1 MVKNKLAMV
10 DKKTKKNKNLKTNKN
25 KNPKTKKNKNPK
37 TKKKDTKNLNI
48 IDVPLSDKVSL
59 GSRASIGSIDYH
71 YQKYYN
77 TFAFI
82 KKLIDKDDK
91 LKKLVCIPDISYNW
105 MKSLMNIY
113 FFKNIDSIKPHLN
126 SVKPADPFISKENF
140 INEIKKCM
148 KYRLIPIS
156 LEIIVPNVG
165 THANVIIIDTKKKT
179 VELFEPHG
187 ARSNESELESI
198 SRAYYKVS
206 KNVHKFV
213 RMNLP
218 DFTYIPPSKY
228 EPEDG
233 LQVRL
238 DAFSGLCV
246 TWSILYLH
254 YRILNPDLNPE
265 KLVKYLD
272 KTFTLK
278 KLLRYTRYVEDI
290 LKGKI

>member
-1 MVKNKLAMV
+1 MAKNKLAMV
-10 DKKTKKNKNLKTNKN
+10 DKKTKKKN
-25 KNPKTKKNKNPK
+25 KKSK
-37 TKKKDTKNLNI
+37 TKKKITKKLNI
-48 IDVPLSDKVSL
+48 VDVPLADKVSL
-59 GSRASIGSIDYH
+59 GSKASIGSINYH

-82 KKLIDKDDK
+82 QKIISRDDK
-91 LKKLVCIPDISYNW
+91 LKKIVCIPDKSKW
-105 MKSLMNIY
+105 LPSFMKVH
-113 FFKNIDSIKPHLN
+113 FFTGIDSIKSHLE
-126 SVKPADPFISKENF
+126 SVKPVDPFVSKDNF
-140 INEIKKCM
+140 MNELNKCM
-148 KYRLIPIS
+148 VKRLVPIS
-156 LEIIVPNVG
+156 LEIVIPNVG

-198 SRAYYKVS
+198 SRAYFKVS

-218 DFTYIPPSKY
+218 EFTYIPPSKY

-254 YRILNPDLNPE
+254 YRILNPDLNPK
-265 KLVKYLD
+265 KLMEYLD
-272 KTFTLK
+272 KTFTMK
-278 KLLRYTRYVEDI
+278 KMLRYTRYVEEV

>member
-1 MVKNKLAMV
+1 MGKNKLNMV
-10 DKKTKKNKNLKTNKN
+10 NKKSNKTPKKTKK
-25 KNPKTKKNKNPK
+25 KTKINVV
-37 TKKKDTKNLNI
+37 
-48 IDVPLSDKVSL
+48 DVPLAEKVSM
-59 GSRASIGSIDYH
+59 GSKASVGSIDYH

-82 KKLIDKDDK
+82 KKVINRDDNLNK
-91 LKKLVCIPDISYNW
+91 MVCIPKTSDSW
-105 MKSLMNIY
+105 LQSFMKVH
-113 FFKNIDSIKPHLN
+113 FFTGIDSIKSHLD
-126 SVKPADPFISKENF
+126 SVKPVDPFVSKEIF
-140 INEIKKCM
+140 MNELNKCM
-148 KYRLIPIS
+148 VKRLVPIS
-156 LEIIVPNVG
+156 LEIIVPGAG
-165 THANVIIIDTKKKT
+165 THANVILIDTKKKT

-198 SRAYYKVS
+198 SRAYFKVS

-218 DFTYIPPSKY
+218 EFTYIPPSKY

-254 YRILNPDLNPE
+254 YRILNPDLHPK
-265 KLVKYLD
+265 KLIHYLET
-272 KTFTLK
+272 KFNRK
-278 KLLRYTRYVEDI
+278 ILLRYTRYVEEV
-290 LKGKI
+290 LKDKL